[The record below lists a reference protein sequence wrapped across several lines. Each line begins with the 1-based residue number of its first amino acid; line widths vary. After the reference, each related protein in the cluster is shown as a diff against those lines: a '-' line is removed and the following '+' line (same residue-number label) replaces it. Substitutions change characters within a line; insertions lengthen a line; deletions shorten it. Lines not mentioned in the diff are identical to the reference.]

1 MSKKDL
7 ITAKSLPN
15 TENMTVLEVGPY
27 KGQKTR
33 VLSKYFKSVLALE
46 GRQQNLDDCPD
57 LPNVEYKLFDVSNL
71 TVNDFGRFDLVFH
84 SGVFYHL
91 PNPKKHL
98 RNVCQIAD
106 NLLLDTHYSLPQD
119 GHSRHYEEQDKGRR
133 KTGLVNYSYWI
144 TKKKILAI
152 LESEDFNIEV
162 TRDKQMHKTGFIK
175 PRFTLLATKR

>member
-7 ITAKSLPN
+7 ITVRKLPN

-27 KGQKTR
+27 QGRKTR

-46 GRQQNLDDCPD
+46 GRQENLDDCPP
-57 LPNVEYKLFDVSNL
+57 LKNVIYKLFDVSDL
-71 TVNDFGRFDLVFH
+71 TVDDFGRFDLVFH

-98 RNVCQIAD
+98 HNICKIAD
-106 NLLLDTHYSLPQD
+106 ILLLDTHYSLPQD
-119 GHSRHYEEQDKGRR
+119 GHSRHYEEQEGRR

-144 TKKKILAI
+144 TKRKILDI
-152 LESEDFNIEV
+152 LKDKGFDIKI
-162 TRDKQMHKTGFIK
+162 TRDKQMHKSGFIK
-175 PRFTLLATKR
+175 PRMTILATKR